1 METINQQRK
10 KAEAEIFKLE
20 KMGGSLTGKAKNFRD
35 SAFARFPVIFVFMST
50 FGLVATLYGF
60 EKVIDEIQFF
70 SNNPKM
76 VLVSGIVTLAL
87 TGSLYK
93 KLT

>member
-1 METINQQRK
+1 MDIIQQQRRK
-10 KAEAEIFKLE
+10 VEAEMHKLE
-20 KMGGSLTGKAKNFRD
+20 NMGGSLSGKAKNFRD

-60 EKVIDEIQFF
+60 EKVIDDIKFF
-70 SNNPKM
+70 SDNPKM
-76 VLVSGIVTLAL
+76 VLVSGIATLAL